1 MGLGVF
7 REGRLRLEGEHTR
20 KRELSWWRKR
30 GVCKVFCRDLGFRSR
45 ARKVFL
51 DEAKP
56 RSTFKGSRRINLE
69 ILVRFWAFWVSGH
82 RGRWSDDGSVWWR
95 SHRILGFVVAFWK
108 VEEHW

>member
-56 RSTFKGSRRINLE
+56 RSTFKGSRRINLK
-69 ILVRFWAFWVSGH
+69 ILVHFWAFWSPAIVG
-82 RGRWSDDGSVWWR
+82 GGPMMAAYGGEAT
-95 SHRILGFVVAFWK
+95 GFWALWLFFGNF
-108 VEEHW
+108 EEHG

>member
-1 MGLGVF
+1 MNILENGSCHGG
-7 REGRLRLEGEHTR
+7 GRGAFVRF
-20 KRELSWWRKR
+20 
-30 GVCKVFCRDLGFRSR
+30 FCRDLGFRSR

-82 RGRWSDDGSVWWR
+82 RGRWSGDGGVWC
-95 SHRILGFVVAFWK
+95 
-108 VEEHW
+108 